1 MTDRLWA
8 LTFAIS
14 LEKCGNSFF
23 AKRFLFSESFTCY
36 IIIMQF
42 TYLPHP
48 SLMGKSVWQLFE
60 VVKVSGSGS
69 EVRSSNPI
77 VGKIYIELCFLST
90 VLKRPKERKKE
101 ARNDPFKFF

>member
-1 MTDRLWA
+1 
-8 LTFAIS
+8 
-14 LEKCGNSFF
+14 
-23 AKRFLFSESFTCY
+23 
-36 IIIMQF
+36 MQF

-48 SLMGKSVWQLFE
+48 SLMGKSVWLLFE

-101 ARNDPFKFF
+101 ARNDPFKFFWSVFANRPQYH